1 MIAPQSELS
10 ERGTSNLSE
19 KDITK
24 FLQVLGLSK
33 REIQVYMFLSRSG
46 VQSTSFVARKLKM
59 ERVQAY
65 RTFRK
70 LQEKG
75 LIEATLERP
84 TRFTI
89 VPFETLLDAFI
100 NSKKSEVAQL
110 IERKEDLISTWNAI
124 SSPESTYPVAKFS
137 VVTGKKKI
145 HTKMCNMI
153 EDSAKEVLILTT
165 SLGLIQEDIAGV
177 FDKIIDPAQ
186 KRHVNFQIITDISE
200 KNLNILERINNFFSD
215 ENVDVKIRH
224 LNMDSKFFP
233 RFLIKDEMEAI
244 LYAPVGEEKS
254 MLKLEDEGL
263 WINDKMFISILRAF
277 FDQMWHSSVEVSRR
291 VDELKTGIPM
301 GETVVIKDPADAWAK
316 ITKVLETAK
325 KDIILIASSQSINNL
340 LENDPFRKYCKKDT
354 KCRIMASID
363 LDNLETAQKLSV
375 RYQVKHVPISYLTMM
390 IIDNKHLFMFKK
402 PSLNETVNENGF
414 YLVDTFYSNDPS
426 STERVGE
433 MLNDIW
439 KRGVEISEISS
450 QAGIR
455 MPTVEVSVG
464 ETVSKLMN
472 KMLQNGVNSI
482 MVTENQKTIGI
493 INDRELL
500 REIFENQKDPE
511 RTLVKDIEYTPLVML
526 DSDESITS
534 ALKLMREKGM
544 KRVAVVKNGQL
555 VGMLTEDLAKKEIV
569 PMKT

>member
-426 STERVGE
+426 SNERVGE

-455 MPTVEVSVG
+455 MPSVEVSVG

>member
-455 MPTVEVSVG
+455 MPSVEVSVG